1 MHQLNEAIMTE
12 LDSSVIQ
19 LVILQGIAWPGRQFL
34 EQWIM
39 QSPKGSIISCVARST
54 IWQAMKLGKPKM

>member
-34 EQWIM
+34 EQ
-39 QSPKGSIISCVARST
+39 
-54 IWQAMKLGKPKM
+54 